1 MRKQVFGRQFN
12 RTKNQRKALFS
23 GLISA
28 VISKGR
34 IETTEEKAKAIKGDL
49 EKLVTKAKKG
59 EGAKRLLQKDLKP
72 FEIDKMINQIAPA
85 FANRPGGY
93 TRIIRTGK
101 RFNDNASMVIL
112 EWVEEIKAPSEVAP
126 KAKKAASAKQSSK
139 QPVEAKVAISKPK
152 KETSTKK
159 AAKGKS
165 SVAKAKE
172 DK

>member
-1 MRKQVFGRQFN
+1 MRKQVFGRQFK

-59 EGAKRLLQKDLKP
+59 EAAKRLLQKDLKP
-72 FEIDKMINQIAPA
+72 FEIDKMVNQIAPV

-93 TRIIRTGK
+93 TRIIKTGK

-112 EWVEEIKAPSEVAP
+112 EWVEEIKAPVEAAP
-126 KAKKAASAKQSSK
+126 KAKKTEQ
-139 QPVEAKVAISKPK
+139 VEAKAKVAAPK
-152 KETSTKK
+152 KEAKK
-159 AAKGKS
+159 ATK
-165 SVAKAKE
+165 AKAEKPA
-172 DK
+172 KKGSK